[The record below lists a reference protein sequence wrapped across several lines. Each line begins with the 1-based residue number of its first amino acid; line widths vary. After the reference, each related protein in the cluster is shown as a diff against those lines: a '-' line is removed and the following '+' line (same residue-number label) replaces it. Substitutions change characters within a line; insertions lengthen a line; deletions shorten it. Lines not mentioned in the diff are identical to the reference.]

1 MSSFPSFARIGPKIG
16 RARETKARPDL
27 VSLFLSLLC
36 DPHRVP
42 FLSEHELP
50 AKAKR
55 ETWVDDEDD
64 PRGGSKKPKTAPANP
79 DVPGGMSEEEA
90 KKQAAKGVVASFPG
104 GGNTL

>member
-1 MSSFPSFARIGPKIG
+1 MSSFPPFAGIGPK
-16 RARETKARPDL
+16 RERVRETKTRPDL
-27 VSLFLSLLC
+27 AFRSLSLLF